1 MPSRAEVDLLRRAQ
15 GELSRRVRGEL
26 ATLAGAMTGRPEAI
40 RNLLLEAVPL
50 LVAEYGDVAATVA
63 AEWFEDA
70 YGARATMAAPI
81 GREFVEQGVRFTAG
95 HLFEENPAATLAALN
110 VKLDKWIK
118 QPGRDTV
125 RLSADRN
132 GYGWARVPSG
142 PATCS
147 FCLVLASRGA
157 TYSKRRAAGGDGH
170 DFHGDCD
177 CQTIAVRSD
186 DDYPDG
192 YDPDELYDLYSASR
206 DAAGSG
212 DIKDIAAAMR
222 REFPDR
228 VTDAVHTH

>member
-1 MPSRAEVDLLRRAQ
+1 MPTRAEVDLLRRAQ
-15 GELSRRVRGEL
+15 SELSRRVRREL
-26 ATLAGAMTGRPEAI
+26 ALLAGSMTGRPEAI
-40 RNLLLEAVPL
+40 RDLLVEAVPL

-63 AEWFEDA
+63 AEWFEDV
-70 YGARATMAAPI
+70 YGARATMATPI

-95 HLFEENPAATLAALN
+95 HLFQENPAATLAALD
-110 VKLDKWIK
+110 VKLDSWIK

-125 RLSADRN
+125 RLSAGRH
-132 GYGWARVPSG
+132 GYGWARVPTG
-142 PATCS
+142 AKTCS
-147 FCLVLASRGA
+147 FCLVMASRGA
-157 TYSKRRAAGGDGH
+157 VYSSRSGAGGDGH

-177 CQTIAVRSD
+177 CQTIAVRD
-186 DDYPDG
+186 DTDYPDG